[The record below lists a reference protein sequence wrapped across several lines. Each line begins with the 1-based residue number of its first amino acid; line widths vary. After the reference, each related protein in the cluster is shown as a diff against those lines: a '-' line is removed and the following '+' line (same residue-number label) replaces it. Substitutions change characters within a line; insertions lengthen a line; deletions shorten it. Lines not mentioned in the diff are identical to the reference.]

1 MKQYRIT
8 GHRYSASTDP
18 DCFLSPDDPIHKLM
32 PSNWLGELGAE
43 ARLAEYMNPPK
54 SRPDYLNPDHP
65 NTKLAKQMGIKP
77 GTPAWVE
84 LWKK

>member
-8 GHRYSASTDP
+8 GHQYSASTDP

-43 ARLAEYMNPPK
+43 TRLAEYMNTPK
-54 SRPDYLNPDHP
+54 ARPDYLNPDHP

-77 GTPAWVE
+77 GTPAWIE